1 MKINV
6 KKITSVT
13 LLTSLVLTNL
23 SSPIMSAMTYAM
35 ESEKVVVNAEET
47 EVMATEALTEED
59 NPEYLKLTTGVNLR
73 SGPNISDA
81 FNRGLGNIASSK
93 GCATVFAFGACL

>member
-47 EVMATEALTEED
+47 EVMATESLTEE
-59 NPEYLKLTTGVNLR
+59 LLTEDVSIEE
-73 SGPNISDA
+73 SGI
-81 FNRGLGNIASSK
+81 
-93 GCATVFAFGACL
+93 